1 MMIFFI
7 DVGAAWEQH
16 GLSVKQLLKVQIQL
30 FNNNKSVRKSLQ
42 NLKLSKMSNS
52 SQRVQ
57 QPLSVQL
64 NKSQSL
70 TTKLQIILDKELI
83 KLCMRN
89 SPSLQEETKPGS
101 LCHRRS
107 HRPRLRSLHHGFI
120 TWCHLL
126 FLSSPSRK

>member
-7 DVGAAWEQH
+7 DVGAAWEQP

-30 FNNNKSVRKSLQ
+30 FNSNKSVRKSLQ

-57 QPLSVQL
+57 QHLSVQL

-70 TTKLQIILDKELI
+70 TTKVQNNYI
-83 KLCMRN
+83 
-89 SPSLQEETKPGS
+89 TGHGS
-101 LCHRRS
+101 D
-107 HRPRLRSLHHGFI
+107 
-120 TWCHLL
+120 
-126 FLSSPSRK
+126 